1 MLDFDFLL
9 FEFDPFGGI
18 GLPDAV
24 IEVLVHEGAPGF
36 AEGPGEFSGTEFK
49 EKDEN
54 NEIGK
59 AEDENGTDLAED
71 GGNELVVQEIADVS
85 AGHFSGRGRGAIEAV
100 GSGEKGIS
108 QAGSKNRSGKLE
120 KTGSGD

>member
-24 IEVLVHEGAPGF
+24 IEVLVHEGATGF
-36 AEGPGEFSGTEFK
+36 AEGPGELGRTEFE

-59 AEDENGTDLAED
+59 TEDENGTDLTED
-71 GGNELVVQEIADVS
+71 GGDELVVHEIADVA

-100 GSGEKGIS
+100 GSGEKGIG
-108 QAGSKNRSGKLE
+108 QAGAKNWSGELE
-120 KTGSGD
+120 